1 MSGNCS
7 IFKHYLVGLLD
18 CCCLGDEGRVEVF
31 CFLFPS
37 SKRGYPAFNCCYR
50 INPQKQLLVL
60 KDPGCI
66 GISIQDLLYPAIAGP
81 TFTRALKN
89 LCNWFWFWTV
99 QYPAFLSH
107 WNTFWLITNQILLP
121 TTFWSNYS
129 PSESIQRWVKTKK
142 ILLITSVTQYYKFTL
157 LPKQKSGIPPW
168 SSSCPIFFSLHNVHT
183 TSNTY
188 ELVNSISNKAVT
200 TYTGELKYF
209 PTSLCFYFPL
219 LLYFQKRFLL
229 NAGALHGSQT
239 AAD

>member
-1 MSGNCS
+1 M
-7 IFKHYLVGLLD
+7 
-18 CCCLGDEGRVEVF
+18 
-31 CFLFPS
+31 
-37 SKRGYPAFNCCYR
+37 
-50 INPQKQLLVL
+50 
-60 KDPGCI
+60 
-66 GISIQDLLYPAIAGP
+66 AGP

-239 AAD
+239 AADWYLQPREAPENNRLSRSQPHTFTNSCVSYKTSPVWKVGKIRWQSRIFIGRAD